1 MFMCLVKLKT
11 HELSHRGLP
20 TLERH
25 IEKKFSIDPPID
37 GPMDDHLPTLSK
49 GTSKKKISI
58 NPPIDGPMDHP
69 FPYLINLNGLLIDF
83 L

>member
-1 MFMCLVKLKT
+1 MCLVKLKT

-37 GPMDDHLPTLSK
+37 GPMD
-49 GTSKKKISI
+49 
-58 NPPIDGPMDHP
+58 HP